1 LVSFPHT
8 LKENPLLQPL
18 PLRTSVGK
26 LRIIM
31 VRAAGI
37 EPALQA
43 WEAHVL
49 PIYYAR
55 PMEVFH
61 TDRLEINHQ
70 DEFAKF

>member
-1 LVSFPHT
+1 
-8 LKENPLLQPL
+8 
-18 PLRTSVGK
+18 
-26 LRIIM
+26 M

-55 PMEVFH
+55 PMGVFH